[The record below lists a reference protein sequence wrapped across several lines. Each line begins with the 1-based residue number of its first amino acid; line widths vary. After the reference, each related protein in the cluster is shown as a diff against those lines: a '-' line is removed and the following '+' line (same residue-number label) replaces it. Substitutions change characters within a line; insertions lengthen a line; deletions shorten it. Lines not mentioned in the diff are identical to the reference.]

1 MVCGVGTSQ
10 GITGIAGIGRESA
23 GKAKD
28 ADKDRDEDSDSSDDD
43 DDGQDKKTVQKADDE
58 DDDDEEKYEKLDE
71 KRKGW
76 VFCEACSDHPE
87 HPEHPQQ
94 QIPRLG
100 VPATSWKVLLGDC
113 LLNHAPSDPNHVKM
127 KKADQQLGKVFE
139 LEIEHKYGRHISDVK
154 FLRALKHNKTEGKI

>member
-1 MVCGVGTSQ
+1 MVCGTSQ

-28 ADKDRDEDSDSSDDD
+28 EDKDRDEDSDSSDDD

-76 VFCEACSDHPE
+76 VFCEACSD